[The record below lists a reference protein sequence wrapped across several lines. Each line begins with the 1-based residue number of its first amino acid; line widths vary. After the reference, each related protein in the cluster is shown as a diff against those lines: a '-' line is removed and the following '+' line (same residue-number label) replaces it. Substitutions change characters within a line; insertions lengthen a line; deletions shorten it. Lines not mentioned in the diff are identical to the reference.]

1 MVKQIIASVSIGAR
15 AYFKGGNEK
24 LRIFSPPSIVATM
37 TVFHIVSNG
46 SGAIGWATLDVKCK
60 INDIANCNPSK
71 LALP

>member
-1 MVKQIIASVSIGAR
+1 MQEHLLR
-15 AYFKGGNEK
+15 GGGTKNLES
-24 LRIFSPPSIVATM
+24 FPPPSIVATM